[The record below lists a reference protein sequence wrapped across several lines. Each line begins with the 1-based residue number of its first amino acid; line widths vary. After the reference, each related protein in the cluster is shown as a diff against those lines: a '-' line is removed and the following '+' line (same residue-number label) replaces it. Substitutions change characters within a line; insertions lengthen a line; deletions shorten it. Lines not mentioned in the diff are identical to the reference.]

1 MFNVKKGQM
10 GGDFSNI
17 QLPQK
22 INNMTVDSHFAVPLG
37 WGYNVELAQKYL
49 PIVQELL
56 SDPRTCNPEFFPR
69 GRTTHNI
76 PGLDLVE
83 MPEFQEMKEW
93 VYELGCTFLEKQG
106 FHRRGLKNNIF
117 LLANALD
124 QGGYHKSHTHYD
136 CAFSGVLYLTAP
148 EGTSALEF
156 EDPVTERLL
165 QKYPIEDYTNPFTW
179 DYIYSKPEAG
189 LYNIFPLWF
198 RHMVLENPVPEP
210 RIAIAFNV
218 G

>member
-1 MFNVKKGQM
+1 MFDMRQGQM
-10 GGDFSNI
+10 GVDFTT
-17 QLPQK
+17 QPTPERK
-22 INNMTVDSHFAVPLG
+22 IEMNVDGHFAVPLG

-49 PIVQELL
+49 PIVEELL
-56 SDPRTCNPEFFPR
+56 KDPRTCNPDFFPR
-69 GRTTHNI
+69 GRTTHGI
-76 PGLDLVE
+76 PDFDLVN

-93 VYELGCTFLEKQG
+93 VYELGCKFLEKQG
-106 FHRRGLKNNIF
+106 FHRRGLKNNVF

-165 QKYPIEDYTNPFTW
+165 QKYPVEDYNNPYTW
-179 DYIYSKPEAG
+179 DYIYSKPDVG

-198 RHMVLENPVPEP
+198 RHMVLENPTPEP